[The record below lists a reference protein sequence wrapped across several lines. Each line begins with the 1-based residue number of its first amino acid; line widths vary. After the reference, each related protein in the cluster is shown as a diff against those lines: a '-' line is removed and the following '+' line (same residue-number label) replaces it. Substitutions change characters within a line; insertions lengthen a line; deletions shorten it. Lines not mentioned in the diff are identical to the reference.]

1 MDNQK
6 QQVVERLQQ
15 ANNILVTVSSNPS
28 VDQLSACIGLTLA
41 LNKMGKHATAVFSGQ
56 IPSTIE
62 FLQPEHTIEKNTD
75 SLRDFI
81 IALDKSK
88 ADKLR
93 YKVEDRM
100 VKIFITPYRTS
111 ISDKD
116 LDFSQGDFNVDVVL
130 ALGVHVQAELDQA
143 ITSHGRILHDATV
156 MSVNTKP
163 GAELGSVN
171 WIDAGVSSLSELSVQ
186 IIDNL
191 DKSLMDG
198 QIATAFL
205 TGIVAETERFSNN
218 KTSPQTMSI
227 SAELMS
233 AGANQQLVATKLE
246 EPVVVPEAPKPIAE
260 KPEPLPKQ
268 APATPVE
275 EPPKP
280 NNDGTIEIE
289 HDKTADLPPVAPMP
303 AMSARQAQGQES
315 LPDFSNPDVVEEA
328 PDAPQIHIDD
338 QGHLHPFGPP
348 KPDENASLP
357 KIEPLPTIKRDRD
370 EGSKLLTDPEPPM
383 FSSSPLTA
391 NTEAEDE
398 DEPSTDPLSLPSV
411 GLLNRE
417 PLPSQQPEAAK
428 TFAGVQAPPIMPPAN
443 PVTPPAPVIVPPPQ
457 QPIMP
462 EGPSIASPGVTPLNP
477 STGAPVPGKT
487 LSEIEQDV
495 RSPHLEP
502 TVAPAVTPPTPQ
514 VVQPVTPPAPVV
526 VSPESTPSS
535 NANDL
540 GAASLD
546 DARSAV
552 EQAINSVSS
561 ENPGP
566 VQALNAQPLGEV
578 SHNDAPV
585 MTMPAPQVTQPQQP
599 VTFEAPAPEDNTNS
613 TATPPPVPP
622 PMMPPTF
629 PVQQ

>member
-15 ANNILVTVSSNPS
+15 ANNILVTVSNNPS

-130 ALGVHVQAELDQA
+130 ALGVHAQVELDQA

-156 MSVNTKP
+156 MSINTKP

-191 DKSLMDG
+191 DKNLMDG

-246 EPVVVPEAPKPIAE
+246 EPVVVPEPPKPIAE
-260 KPEPLPKQ
+260 KPEPLPKD
-268 APATPVE
+268 APAVPAE

-289 HDKTADLPPVAPMP
+289 HDKTTDLTPVAPVPP
-303 AMSARQAQGQES
+303 ALSGPQEQQEES
-315 LPDFSNPDVVEEA
+315 LPELSTPEVEEV

-348 KPDENASLP
+348 KPDENAALP
-357 KIEPLPTIKRDRD
+357 KIEPLPTIRRDRE
-370 EGSKLLTDPEPPM
+370 EGSKLLTEPEPPM
-383 FSSSPLTA
+383 FSNSPLTA

-398 DEPSTDPLSLPSV
+398 DEPSADPLSLPSV

-428 TFAGVQAPPIMPPAN
+428 TFAGVQSPSMMPPAN
-443 PVTPPAPVIVPPPQ
+443 PVMPQSPVVIPPPQ

-462 EGPSIASPGVTPLNP
+462 EGSVIASPGVTPLNP
-477 STGAPVPGKT
+477 STGAPAFGKT

-502 TVAPAVTPPTPQ
+502 AVSPAVMPPAPQ
-514 VVQPVTPPAPVV
+514 VVQPMTPPAPTVV
-526 VSPESTPSS
+526 VPESTPSS
-535 NANDL
+535 NANDH

-552 EQAINSVSS
+552 EQAINGAVSD
-561 ENPGP
+561 NPGP
-566 VQALNAQPLGEV
+566 VQALNAQPLGEI
-578 SHNDAPV
+578 SHDAPV
-585 MTMPAPQVTQPQQP
+585 TTMPAPQVTQPQQP
-599 VTFEAPAPEDNTNS
+599 VSFEAPAPEENTNS
-613 TATPPPVPP
+613 MATPPPVPP

-629 PVQQ
+629 PPQQ